1 MASEKPEQAK
11 PTTQYK
17 KPIGPQKMGD
27 APLPKKNSFSPAE
40 IREAISLMSEAK
52 APFAA
57 GTIRSVIKKLVAEG
71 KIRAESAP
79 VISAVLVNIEDVIK
93 RKDAASRVKQF
104 VDPLEKID
112 ERYPIAGERDPGT
125 GEEVEAMKR
134 IRGLRKNQKASQ
146 GIETSLPPR
155 LYDAAIE
162 ALDTDAGRKL
172 ADRVI
177 KREDKADRIPLPG
190 GRRKGVTRAP
200 VTELL
205 QSGDINKIIDA
216 LPEEQRQA
224 LMLSIRHKQNIYDI
238 AEQMNRTPP
247 QVEQMLEDAKR
258 KVAQELITV
267 EKRTRG
273 RLNKEK
279 RKEMFESL
287 MVQAK
292 GAEEREERAKTPDE
306 PYKGPG
312 ATGGKVRMVGTPQ
325 PGDRVL
331 TKPYDRKTDSG
342 GKPLNWT
349 FKDGKIRYYSN
360 EKLEEMYNER
370 SAFPEASRP
379 PFEKSKLF
387 RLNQMAKEGNA
398 KAAILLQRTLN
409 KMFGTKGTFEPSR
422 TTNPVTGVESK
433 QVKSVEEKQRG
444 RAGREAKALGKT
456 PTELALAV
464 QKARPRMPMSRKD
477 IKDLEEGRLE
487 QVPGGIVGPARQKF
501 TSKRV
506 ADLRRLVEKAKSEG
520 VGSGD
525 SLRQTVLNLME
536 SERAEREAKA
546 AAARNKKKP
555 KVKPKSGVKIE
566 SSPAEIRSL
575 ARKRGAYTEFSREER
590 VKRLRDILRSRGAV
604 MTPEE
609 MGPHLPVEVSNPVD
623 VIEYYG
629 PAGPMRLVETRKAGA
644 SVPEIRSESAKPRSV
659 GPASRKPIYKRPGK
673 GPSVKETLF
682 SRMARKRGGR

>member
-1 MASEKPEQAK
+1 MASREPKTIPSDGG
-11 PTTQYK
+11 YK
-17 KPIGPQKMGD
+17 KPIGPNK
-27 APLPKKNSFSPAE
+27 ANTFSKAE
-40 IREAISLMSEAK
+40 IQMAIELMAK
-52 APFAA
+52 AKDPF
-57 GTIRSVIKKLVAEG
+57 GKNTVRLLVNKLV
-71 KIRAESAP
+71 KNQDITPDRAP
-79 VISAVLVNIEDVIK
+79 VLAAVLFNLEDVIK

-162 ALDTDAGRKL
+162 ALDSDAGRKL

-177 KREDKADRIPLPG
+177 KREDKADRVPLPS

-205 QSGDINKIIDA
+205 QSGAINKIIDA

-258 KVAQELITV
+258 KVAKELITV
-267 EKRTRG
+267 EKRMRG

-292 GAEEREERAKTPDE
+292 GAEEREERASTPDE

-360 EKLEEMYNER
+360 SLLEKMYNER

-433 QVKSVEEKQRG
+433 KVKSVEEKQRG

-456 PTELALAV
+456 PTELAFAV
-464 QKARPRMPMSRKD
+464 QKARPKMRMSRKD
-477 IKDLEEGRLE
+477 IEDLKEGRLE
-487 QVPGGIVGPARQKF
+487 QVPGGVVGRRKPKF

-506 ADLRRLVEKAKSEG
+506 AELRRLVEKAKAEG

-525 SLRQTVLNLME
+525 TLRQTVLNLME
-536 SERAEREAKA
+536 SERKEREAKGA
-546 AAARNKKKP
+546 ASRKKP
-555 KVKPKSGVKIE
+555 QPQISPEPRGAGPEIT
-566 SSPAEIRSL
+566 PAEVRAL
-575 ARKRGAYTEFSREER
+575 ARKRRARTEFSPAE
-590 VKRLRDILRSRGAV
+590 KMDRLRSILLSHGAV
-604 MTPEE
+604 LNPRE
-609 MGPHLPVEVSNPVD
+609 MGPHLPVD
-623 VIEYYG
+623 VTEYYG
-629 PAGPMRLVETRKAGA
+629 PSGRMRLVETRNAGA

>member
-1 MASEKPEQAK
+1 M
-11 PTTQYK
+11 
-17 KPIGPQKMGD
+17 
-27 APLPKKNSFSPAE
+27 
-40 IREAISLMSEAK
+40 
-52 APFAA
+52 
-57 GTIRSVIKKLVAEG
+57 
-71 KIRAESAP
+71 
-79 VISAVLVNIEDVIK
+79 
-93 RKDAASRVKQF
+93 
-104 VDPLEKID
+104 
-112 ERYPIAGERDPGT
+112 
-125 GEEVEAMKR
+125 
-134 IRGLRKNQKASQ
+134 
-146 GIETSLPPR
+146 
-155 LYDAAIE
+155 
-162 ALDTDAGRKL
+162 
-172 ADRVI
+172 
-177 KREDKADRIPLPG
+177 
-190 GRRKGVTRAP
+190 
-200 VTELL
+200 
-205 QSGDINKIIDA
+205 
-216 LPEEQRQA
+216 
-224 LMLSIRHKQNIYDI
+224 
-238 AEQMNRTPP
+238 
-247 QVEQMLEDAKR
+247 
-258 KVAQELITV
+258 
-267 EKRTRG
+267 RG

-292 GAEEREERAKTPDE
+292 GAEEREERASTPDE

-360 EKLEEMYNER
+360 SLLEKMYNER

-433 QVKSVEEKQRG
+433 KVKSVEEKQRA

-456 PTELALAV
+456 PTELAFAV
-464 QKARPRMPMSRKD
+464 QKARPKMRMSRKD
-477 IKDLEEGRLE
+477 IEDLKEGRLE
-487 QVPGGIVGPARQKF
+487 QVPGGVVGRRKPKF

-506 ADLRRLVEKAKSEG
+506 AELRRLVEKAKAEG

-525 SLRQTVLNLME
+525 TLRQTVLNLME
-536 SERAEREAKA
+536 SERKEREAKGA
-546 AAARNKKKP
+546 ASRKKP
-555 KVKPKSGVKIE
+555 QPQISPEPRGAGPEIT
-566 SSPAEIRSL
+566 PAEVRAL
-575 ARKRGAYTEFSREER
+575 ARKRRARTEFSPAE
-590 VKRLRDILRSRGAV
+590 KMDRLRSILLSHGAV
-604 MTPEE
+604 LNPRE
-609 MGPHLPVEVSNPVD
+609 MGPHLPVD
-623 VIEYYG
+623 VTEYYG
-629 PAGPMRLVETRKAGA
+629 PSGRMRLVETRNAGA